1 MKSNNVFTY
10 LLYALLGV
18 LLLSVGYLALEK
30 RKEAARKAE
39 ELRKDSE
46 QLERS
51 MSDLSS
57 VGDTTT
63 STSNSAYVGETSG
76 KKPTANSNG
85 IEDEPTGA
93 KPTTAA
99 ATKPTT
105 ATATKPTTATATKP
119 APTTPKPGTTVVAD
133 PKKLVAKGGTVAGA
147 KQSIAPSNN
156 GRYLVVVGAFSQIEN
171 ARTEMEKFVKMGYQD
186 AEVIKY
192 KTDLWRLVAK
202 RCSSRADAQKYEGDL
217 ERHGV
222 DAMIVDGQAK

>member
-51 MSDLSS
+51 MSDLNS

-63 STSNSAYVGETSG
+63 TGESAYVGETAG
-76 KKPTANSNG
+76 TKTTANSSG
-85 IEDEPTGA
+85 IEDEPVAT
-93 KPTTAA
+93 KPSTTKTTA
-99 ATKPTT
+99 PTT
-105 ATATKPTTATATKP
+105 ATKPVA
-119 APTTPKPGTTVVAD
+119 TTPKTGTTASTVVAD
-133 PKKLVAKGGTVAGA
+133 PKKLVAKGGSVTGS

-156 GRYLVVVGAFSQIEN
+156 GRFLVVVGAFSQIEN

-186 AEVIKY
+186 AEVVKY
-192 KTDLWRLVAK
+192 KTDLWRVVAK
-202 RCSSRADAQKYEGDL
+202 RCSKRTDAEKYEGDL

-222 DAMIVDGQAK
+222 DAMIVDGFAK

>member
-51 MSDLSS
+51 MSDLNS

-63 STSNSAYVGETSG
+63 TGESAYVGETAG
-76 KKPTANSNG
+76 KKTTANNSG
-85 IEDEPTGA
+85 IEDEPV
-93 KPTTAA
+93 
-99 ATKPTT
+99 ATKPSATKTT
-105 ATATKPTTATATKP
+105 APTTKP
-119 APTTPKPGTTVVAD
+119 APTTAAKPVATTPKTGTTTPTVVAD
-133 PKKLVAKGGTVAGA
+133 PKKLVAKSGSVTGS

-156 GRYLVVVGAFSQIEN
+156 GRFLVVVGAFSQIEN

-186 AEVIKY
+186 AEVVKY
-192 KTDLWRLVAK
+192 KTDLWRVVAK
-202 RCSSRADAQKYEGDL
+202 RCSKRTDAAKYEGDL

-222 DAMIVDGQAK
+222 DAMVVDGLAK

>member
-30 RKEAARKAE
+30 RKESARKAE

-51 MSDLSS
+51 MSDLNS

-63 STSNSAYVGETSG
+63 STTGSAYVGETSG

-85 IEDEPTGA
+85 IEDEPTA
-93 KPTTAA
+93 AKPATTTKPTTAA

-105 ATATKPTTATATKP
+105 TTAKP
-119 APTTPKPGTTVVAD
+119 APTTPKTGTTVVSD

-171 ARTEMEKFVKMGYQD
+171 ARSEMENLVKMGYQD

-192 KTDLWRLVAK
+192 KNDLWRLIAK
-202 RCSSRADAQKYEGDL
+202 RCSNRTDAQKYEGDL

-222 DAMIVDGQAK
+222 DAMIVDGFAK

>member
-51 MSDLSS
+51 MSDLNS

-63 STSNSAYVGETSG
+63 TGESAYVGETAG
-76 KKPTANSNG
+76 TKTTANNSG
-85 IEDEPTGA
+85 IEDEPVAT
-93 KPTTAA
+93 KPSATKTTA
-99 ATKPTT
+99 PTT
-105 ATATKPTTATATKP
+105 ATKPVA
-119 APTTPKPGTTVVAD
+119 TTPKTGTTTPTVVAD
-133 PKKLVAKGGTVAGA
+133 PKKLVAKGGSVTGA

-156 GRYLVVVGAFSQIEN
+156 GRFLVVVGAFSQIEN

-186 AEVIKY
+186 AEVVKY
-192 KTDLWRLVAK
+192 KKDLWRLVAK
-202 RCSSRADAQKYEGDL
+202 RCSKRSDAAKYEGDL

-222 DAMIVDGQAK
+222 DAMVVDGFAK

>member
-51 MSDLSS
+51 MSDLNS
-57 VGDTTT
+57 VGDSITATGE
-63 STSNSAYVGETSG
+63 SAYVGETAG
-76 KKPTANSNG
+76 KKTTANSNG
-85 IEDEPTGA
+85 IEDEPV
-93 KPTTAA
+93 
-99 ATKPTT
+99 ATKPSAAKTPTT
-105 ATATKPTTATATKP
+105 TTATKPVA
-119 APTTPKPGTTVVAD
+119 TTPKTGTTAPTVVAD
-133 PKKLVAKGGTVAGA
+133 PKKLVAKGGSVAGA

-156 GRYLVVVGAFSQIEN
+156 GRFLVVVGAFSQIEN

-186 AEVIKY
+186 AEVVKY
-192 KTDLWRLVAK
+192 KTDLWRVIAK
-202 RCSSRADAQKYEGDL
+202 RCSKRTDAEKYEGDL

-222 DAMIVDGQAK
+222 DAMIVDGFAK